1 MKHLL
6 SVRGLEK
13 TFGGM
18 PVLSGID
25 MDIVQG
31 EVTVLLGASGAG
43 KTTLLRCLNFLE
55 QADAGQII
63 FDGVTYDLKHTG
75 KAQIRE
81 YRLQTAF
88 VFQDFNLFFNKT
100 VLQNVMEGLVIA
112 RKMNVAEADKIARE
126 AIDKVELSERA
137 MYYPQ
142 QLSGG
147 QMQRVA
153 IARAIATNPKIIF
166 FDEPTSALDP
176 ELTEEVL
183 TVMKNL
189 AAEGLTMVVITHEMG
204 FAKTVSKN
212 VVFMEN
218 GRIVEMGST
227 EKMFTR
233 PEMERTRAFLKI
245 GME

>member
-13 TFGGM
+13 TFGGT

-55 QADAGQII
+55 QADAGQIL

-112 RKMNVAEADKIARE
+112 RKMNAAEAEKIARE

-204 FAKTVSKN
+204 FARTVSKN

-218 GRIVEMGST
+218 GRIVETGST

-233 PEMERTRAFLKI
+233 PETERTRVFLKI
-245 GME
+245 GTE